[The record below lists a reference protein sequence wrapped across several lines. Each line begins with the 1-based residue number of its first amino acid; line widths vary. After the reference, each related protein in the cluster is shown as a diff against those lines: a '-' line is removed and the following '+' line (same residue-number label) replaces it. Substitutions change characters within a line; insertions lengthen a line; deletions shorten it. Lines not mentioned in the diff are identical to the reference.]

1 MGTQPRKYSNEF
13 KRQAVYRLI
22 HERVP
27 VTQLARE
34 LGTTTTAL
42 YEWKRRLSD
51 DFESAKTTD
60 SSPED
65 ELKRLRRENA
75 QLREDNVIL
84 KKYAAYIAKE
94 SR

>member
-1 MGTQPRKYSNEF
+1 MGTKPRKYDDEF

-22 HERVP
+22 HERIS

-42 YEWKRRLSD
+42 YEWKRRFSDLITPPPTNNLS
-51 DFESAKTTD
+51 A
-60 SSPED
+60 ED
-65 ELKRLRRENA
+65 ELKKLRRENA